1 MHCRLTLYSAL
12 FFLPAA
18 TMTQTTVD
26 ERKES
31 EMANARIMAAR
42 KVASV
47 TAQRCL
53 ANLSSWRAKDNAD
66 DKAKVKAPSF
76 WYEKL
81 STEEL
86 VRRSRESISCGSVL
100 RHTPH
105 REDSPMMTSYGLAFE
120 DELVSR
126 AEAVLVRHHLMHE
139 YLLKSSE

>member
-1 MHCRLTLYSAL
+1 MNRRLTLYVAL
-12 FFLPAA
+12 LLLPAA
-18 TMTQTTVD
+18 TMAQTTTD
-26 ERKES
+26 ERTES
-31 EMANARIMAAR
+31 EMAAARITAAR
-42 KVASV
+42 KAASF
-47 TAQRCL
+47 TAQQCL
-53 ANLSSWRAKDNAD
+53 ADLSSWRAKDNAD
-66 DKAKVKAPSF
+66 DKAKVKVPSF

-100 RHTPH
+100 RRTQH

-126 AEAVLVRHHLMHE
+126 AEAVLVEHHLMHE

>member
-1 MHCRLTLYSAL
+1 MHRRLTLYIVL
-12 FFLPAA
+12 FLLPAA
-18 TMTQTTVD
+18 TMAQTTVD

-31 EMANARIMAAR
+31 EMANARIMEAR

-86 VRRSRESISCGSVL
+86 VRHSRDNERFPAPRISGARGWKGSAHNPEHNTKDSQL
-100 RHTPH
+100 DSKDPTKSRHAAH
-105 REDSPMMTSYGLAFE
+105 
-120 DELVSR
+120 
-126 AEAVLVRHHLMHE
+126 AEPL
-139 YLLKSSE
+139 